1 MEDGGWRVL
10 WMTEGGLKLWRE
22 EGKKRERAKKG
33 TDAAGR
39 RREMRAKKVRGA
51 SVSGYCRER
60 GGGGGLGYA
69 QGRDRIFLRTVIF
82 VPRFDLA
89 LYSTCLLAE

>member
-1 MEDGGWRVL
+1 
-10 WMTEGGLKLWRE
+10 
-22 EGKKRERAKKG
+22 
-33 TDAAGR
+33 
-39 RREMRAKKVRGA
+39 MRAKKVRGA